1 MAQKFA
7 NGRWVKEGFLDN
19 RTSGRV
25 VGRIVFA
32 AIGPVE
38 FLLRGDFKGEIQ
50 GTLITFSNPSFEDDD
65 VAGPVL
71 GEMENPQT
79 GDVSLMSFDPHPHL
93 PPHPYLE
100 WFSDRENHYRI
111 ELAPGAARI
120 ADEDERRALDAEI
133 TAIAE
138 RLAALPAAP
147 AKSRAESDW
156 V

>member
-7 NGRWVKEGFLDN
+7 NGRWVKEGFMDN

-32 AIGPVE
+32 AIGPVD

-65 VAGPVL
+65 VAGHVL
-71 GEMENPQT
+71 GDLENPQT

-100 WFSDRENHYRI
+100 WFSNRDNHYRI
-111 ELAPGAARI
+111 ELASGAARI
-120 ADEDERRALDAEI
+120 ADENEARALDAVI
-133 TAIAE
+133 AAIVD
-138 RLAALPAAP
+138 RLSTLPAAP
-147 AKSRAESDW
+147 AKSRSDSDW